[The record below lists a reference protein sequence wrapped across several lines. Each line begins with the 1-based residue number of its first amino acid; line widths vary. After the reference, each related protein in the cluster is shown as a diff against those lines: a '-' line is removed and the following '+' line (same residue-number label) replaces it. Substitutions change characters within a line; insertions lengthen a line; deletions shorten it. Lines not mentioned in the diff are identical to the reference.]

1 MGRKKYYP
9 TLNELKEE
17 IDYLKEKKR
26 KGKNILNFLIIITF
40 IISLII
46 IINVYFIPIYEI
58 KGTSM
63 DPTFKRNDVV
73 AVLKGKKIERNDIIA
88 FDYNGKI
95 LIKRVIGVG
104 GDKISIT
111 EDGKVFVNDKELIE
125 NYAINIGDGVNTQ
138 DYPFTVPAD
147 SYFVLSDNRKESFDS
162 RNINLGSISQNQV
175 IGKIKF
181 IIWPVKRIK
190 IVER

>member
-73 AVLKGKKIERNDIIA
+73 AVLKGKTIERNDIIA

-162 RNINLGSISQNQV
+162 RNVNLGSISQNQV

>member
-73 AVLKGKKIERNDIIA
+73 AVLKGKTIERNDIIA

>member
-1 MGRKKYYP
+1 MAKKKYYP

-17 IDYLKEKKR
+17 INYLKEKKR
-26 KGKNILNFLIIITF
+26 KSKNILNFLIIITF

-95 LIKRVIGVG
+95 LIKRVIGIS
-104 GDKISIT
+104 GDVININ

-125 NYAINIGDGVNTQ
+125 EYAINLSDGVNTQ
-138 DYPFTVPAD
+138 DYPFKVPAE

-175 IGKIKF
+175 IGKIQY
-181 IIWPVKRIK
+181 IIWPPKKIK
-190 IVER
+190 SLER

>member
-63 DPTFKRNDVV
+63 DPTSKRNDVV

-104 GDKISIT
+104 GDKINIT

-138 DYPFTVPAD
+138 SYPFTVAAD
-147 SYFVLSDNRKESFDS
+147 SYFVLSDNRKEFGFYFPKPSNRKNKIYYLASKENKNS
-162 RNINLGSISQNQV
+162 RKVDIYG
-175 IGKIKF
+175 
-181 IIWPVKRIK
+181 
-190 IVER
+190 

>member
-104 GDKISIT
+104 GDKINIT

-138 DYPFTVPAD
+138 SYPFTVAAD

-162 RNINLGSISQNQV
+162 RNVNLGSISQNQV
-175 IGKIKF
+175 IGKIKL

>member
-63 DPTFKRNDVV
+63 EPTITRNDVV
-73 AVLKGKKIERNDIIA
+73 AVFKSKRIERNDIIA

-95 LIKRVIGVG
+95 LIKRVIGIS
-104 GDKISIT
+104 GDVININ

-125 NYAINIGDGVNTQ
+125 EYAINLSDGVNTQ
-138 DYPFTVPAD
+138 DYPFKVPAE

-175 IGKIKF
+175 IGKIQY
-181 IIWPVKRIK
+181 IIWPPKKIK
-190 IVER
+190 SLER

>member
-1 MGRKKYYP
+1 MSKKKYYP

-17 IDYLKEKKR
+17 INYLKEKKR
-26 KGKNILNFLIIITF
+26 KSKNILNFLIIITF

-63 DPTFKRNDVV
+63 EPTITRNDVV
-73 AVLKGKKIERNDIIA
+73 AVFKSKRIERNDIIA

-95 LIKRVIGVG
+95 LIKRVIGIS
-104 GDKISIT
+104 GDVININ

-125 NYAINIGDGVNTQ
+125 EYAINLSDGVNTQ
-138 DYPFTVPAD
+138 DYPFKVPAE

-175 IGKIKF
+175 IGKIQY
-181 IIWPVKRIK
+181 IIWPPKKIK
-190 IVER
+190 SLER